1 MDWPTAV
8 VLIAGMGCF
17 AYVWAT
23 RHQKDELRVAE
34 IKHLSAMLFDL
45 RSQDILE
52 TNYRKTVL
60 ARIEHLIGR
69 GN

>member
-17 AYVWAT
+17 GYVWTT
-23 RHQKDELRVAE
+23 RHRKDELRVAE
-34 IKHLSAMLFDL
+34 IKHLSSILPDL